1 MENQVIRLAQGGKTF
16 ILVPTAHVSTE
27 SADLVKKTIEE
38 ERPDSVCIELDEG
51 RYENIQN
58 PDRWKDTHVVQ
69 VIKDKKVALLLAN
82 LVLSSYQRNIA
93 KKLGTKPGGEM
104 LQAMESAEE
113 VGAQLVLAD
122 RDIQT
127 TFKRIWRSL
136 GFFKKCQLAVS
147 LLFANDEDEKVSEE
161 DPEKLMERDNL
172 EGVVQSLSED
182 FPEIAQTLLH
192 ERDQY
197 LAYHIKHAPGDKVL
211 AVLGAAHSLGVEKEL
226 SKDQDIA
233 ALDEI
238 PKPSTLSK
246 VLPWLIPLV
255 ILGLLAYGFYQSLAT
270 GTSQVKSWFIY
281 NAGFAALFTL
291 IGFGHPL
298 SILTAFVAA
307 PFTSL
312 NPLIACGW
320 LVGLVEASVRK
331 PTVEDVNRVPED
343 ITSFKTVHKNR
354 FLKAL
359 YLVILANIGSSIGT
373 LIAGTSIVKNLF

>member
-1 MENQVIRLAQGGKTF
+1 MEEKIIRSRVNGKEI

-104 LQAMESAEE
+104 LRAMASAEE

-136 GFFKKCQLAVS
+136 GFFKKCQLAFS
-147 LLFANDEDEKVSEE
+147 LLLANDEDEEVSEE
-161 DPEKLMERDNL
+161 DLEKLMERDNL